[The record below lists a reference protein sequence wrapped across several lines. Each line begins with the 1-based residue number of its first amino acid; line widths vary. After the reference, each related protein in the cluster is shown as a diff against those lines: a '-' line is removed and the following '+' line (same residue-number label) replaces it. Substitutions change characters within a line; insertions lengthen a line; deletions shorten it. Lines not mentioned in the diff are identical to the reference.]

1 LALRYNPI
9 LTVFLISLSF
19 VSCESVTEGPFEHKY
34 VINLV
39 LRPNMKIQ
47 KAYVDSTYRLDEAI
61 PEGFEGIRDAE
72 ILAVDE
78 QEDTFKFNRSDTIGI
93 YYSVDSMWVKYS
105 SKYFI
110 QVNIEGHQIEEEVNI
125 PDSLLIYSPS
135 NGDTI
140 SLNSPEIV
148 YWNSCKGSFDNMYT
162 ARVFFEGELDS
173 FYTSLLTQDTS
184 LNVFSA
190 RYLFPNVDTFYTLAV
205 MAMDENCFKSDVYF
219 DYDQLDEEFAMGV
232 IGTIVLDTIKVWVT
246 E

>member
-1 LALRYNPI
+1 MRYNPI
-9 LTVFLISLSF
+9 LSVFLISLLF

-39 LRPNMKIQ
+39 LRPNMKYQ
-47 KAYVDSTYRLDEAI
+47 KAYVDSTYRLDATI
-61 PEGFEGIRDAE
+61 PEGFKGISDAE
-72 ILAVDE
+72 IIAIDDG
-78 QEDTFKFNRSDTIGI
+78 QDTFNFSESDTIGI
-93 YYSVDSMWVKYS
+93 YYSNDSMWVKYNS
-105 SKYFI
+105 RYFI

-125 PDSLLIYSPS
+125 PSSLFIYSPS

-140 SLNSPEIV
+140 SLDNPEIV
-148 YWNSCKGSFDNMYT
+148 YWNNCEGSFDNMYT

-205 MAMDENCFKSDVYF
+205 MAMDENCFKSDIYF
-219 DYDQLDEEFAMGV
+219 DYDQLDEDFAIGV
-232 IGTIVLDTIKVWVT
+232 IGATVFDTIKVWVT